1 MLRHL
6 KLKMEIKIKNNQLMS
21 FHIYDENVLER
32 YKAIWNKIEDLK
44 NIKLNA
50 LQVYDNRYIK
60 TEIRTYGDKDYIN
73 FRGLNVPED
82 DRECESFVVICI
94 DFLLVYNS
102 KYYIQVYLD
111 NCAYK
116 IVNKRMT
123 DFLDANLFED

>member
-1 MLRHL
+1 
-6 KLKMEIKIKNNQLMS
+6 MS
-21 FHIYDENVLER
+21 FRIDDENLLER
-32 YKAIWNKIEDLK
+32 YKTIWSKIEDLK

-60 TEIRTYGDKDYIN
+60 TKIRTYDDKNYIN
-73 FRGLNVPED
+73 FRGINVPED

-94 DFLLVYNS
+94 DFLLVYNN

-116 IVNKRMT
+116 IVNKQMT